1 MFLDEV
7 ELAVSAGKGGS
18 GSASLHREKFVAR
31 GGPDGGD
38 GGRGGDVV
46 LIADPELGSLQR
58 YQLSRSFRATSG
70 GAGEASKR
78 HGADGGSVL
87 LPVPLGTLVFEA
99 DSGRMMADL
108 DRAGSRLVVARGGRG
123 GRGNTHFATPTFQA
137 PRRRELGEPGEARRI
152 RLELRLIADLGLV
165 GLPNAGKSTL
175 LASLTGAHPKI
186 ADYPFTTLSPN
197 LGVAELD
204 AGRTVTAADVPG
216 LIEGA
221 HLGAGLGVGFLRH
234 LARTRVLVHVVDA
247 TLGPEGA
254 LAAYQQVR
262 EELRLHSVDLGAKP
276 AMVALN
282 KVDLLTPEE
291 ALAVSA
297 KVGAGAGPGAEVLL
311 VSAALG
317 EGTDRLLQ
325 LADTVIKRS
334 QTASSPA
341 GNARDFKLYQGP
353 RGGDR
358 RFKVVVVDGAYRV
371 EGVALERLVSTTD
384 LDDESSV
391 LRLQRQL
398 RRLGV
403 EAALAAAG
411 ATAGVEVEIGGAAF
425 TFFPEAGEAAPVG
438 PA

>member
-7 ELAVSAGKGGS
+7 ELSVTAGKGGS
-18 GSASLHREKFVAR
+18 GSGSLHREKFVAR

-46 LIADPELGSLQR
+46 LVADPELGSLQR

-78 HGADGGSVL
+78 HGADGSSVL

-99 DSGRMMADL
+99 EGGRLMADL
-108 DRAGSRLVVARGGRG
+108 DQLGARVVVARGGRG

-137 PRRRELGEPGEARRI
+137 PRRRELGESGESRRI

-204 AGRTVTAADVPG
+204 SGRTVTAADVPG

-247 TLGPEGA
+247 SLGPEGA
-254 LAAYQQVR
+254 LAAYRQVQ
-262 EELRLHSVDLGAKP
+262 EELRLHSVDLAAK
-276 AMVALN
+276 AAIVVLN
-282 KVDLLTPEE
+282 KVDLLTPAE
-291 ALAVSA
+291 ALGVSSRLRDA
-297 KVGAGAGPGAEVLL
+297 IAPGPEVLL
-311 VSAALG
+311 VSAAQG
-317 EGTDRLLQ
+317 EGTSRLLEVAEG
-325 LADTVIKRS
+325 LINRS
-334 QTASSPA
+334 GA
-341 GNARDFKLYQGP
+341 GPRAGGDARDFKLYQGP

-358 RFKVVVVDGAYRV
+358 SFKVVTTEGVYRV
-371 EGVALERLVSTTD
+371 EGVGLERLVNTTD

-391 LRLQRQL
+391 LRLQRQF

-403 EAALAAAG
+403 EAALTAAG
-411 ATAGVEVEIGGAAF
+411 ATAGVDVEIGGAVFA
-425 TFFPEAGEAAPVG
+425 FFPEVVDAAPVG
-438 PA
+438 PG